1 MAHLKASNGQPLNFW
16 NNVGQKLK
24 TTAEVAGAIKGI
36 WDVGKTIYGGVMA
49 IAPLA
54 GAALAV
60 L

>member
-1 MAHLKASNGQPLNFW
+1 MAHLRASNGQPTNFW
-16 NNVGQKLK
+16 DNLGQKLK

-36 WDVGKTIYGGVMA
+36 WDVGKTIYGGVQA
-49 IAPLA
+49 IALLA